1 MNDDNEKL
9 KWRFDIST
17 FKLLGRELI
26 TDRITAIAELVKNC
40 YDANAEN
47 VLIRFINVESQS
59 KDSTIIIKDDGI
71 GMSYDDIK
79 NKWMVIGT
87 NSKRDQTVSPPPH
100 KRVYIGEKGIG
111 RFAVEKLGSQLKIRT
126 KKEADNFW
134 NFLEIDWNKYEK
146 MFKEQSSKAPDFF
159 TDVENPF
166 WTESGIES
174 EKGTELIISR
184 LREIWTEKD
193 IKIRVINELSKLI
206 SPFKQLKYPFNITI
220 DLKKEN
226 EIFFSSIKVESMTL
240 EQAVSESFILNY
252 DLVKKRQQV
261 IRHQDGTL
269 RTSEEEFR
277 EFGPVKFGL
286 YYFDKVAKEKFRK
299 KYKDSPYFIDG
310 IKIYRD
316 SIIATP
322 FAEYEDD
329 KNKKRDILGIDKRRW
344 SGFWDRLNSRD
355 LIGILEITKEHNPD
369 IIDATNRQDFLDN
382 HKYRRLKE
390 FIIEQI
396 EELEKYLSFKKDENR
411 KGMSNE
417 LKESENDLELFSQQ
431 VKELESKH
439 PDLKNDLSLLKKQ
452 AVKTRVSIKK
462 AIKSHEDLKKEMI
475 RKENL
480 YLSMFSLQEFS
491 SEFAHAVRFGLSKI
505 KAMADFFLKRFPN
518 PKYDNLFKKYARD
531 IYIQLERTVKAS
543 DFMLSYSKSNIAP
556 EELDIKEVIN
566 TVFEHYSDILENEN
580 IKTIVEVKSVIFTF
594 TRKFFEDIIE
604 NLLTNSIKGMK
615 KNDKKVIKCSSIDE
629 NDKFVLY
636 FSDNGCGIADE
647 DKAKIFEVYFTT
659 TAEDDGG
666 GLGLWIVEK
675 RLKILKGTIEIT
687 ESEFKPYGATFK
699 ITIPFDKEKR

>member
-26 TDRITAIAELVKNC
+26 TDRITAIFELVKNC

-47 VLIRFINVESQS
+47 VLIQFVNVENLSP
-59 KDSTIIIKDDGI
+59 KSTIIIKDDGI
-71 GMSYDDIK
+71 GMSADDIK

-87 NSKRDQTVSPPPH
+87 NSKREQTVSPHPYN
-100 KRVYIGEKGIG
+100 RVYIGEKGIG
-111 RFAVEKLGSQLKIRT
+111 RFAVEKLGSHLKMRT

-134 NFLEIDWNKYEK
+134 NILEIDWNKYEK
-146 MFKEQSSKAPDFF
+146 IFKEQTSKAPDFF
-159 TDVENPF
+159 TDIDNPF

-174 EKGTELIISR
+174 EKGTELIISG

-193 IKIRVINELSKLI
+193 IKRVLNELSKLI
-206 SPFKQLKYPFNITI
+206 SPFKQLKYPFNIKI

-226 EIFFSSIKVESMTL
+226 EIFFNPIQVESMTL

-252 DLVKKRQQV
+252 DLVEKRQQV
-261 IRHQDGTL
+261 IRHQDGIL
-269 RTSEEEFR
+269 IKSEEEFR

-286 YYFDKVAKEKFRK
+286 YYFDTTAKEKFRK
-299 KYKDSPYFIDG
+299 KYKDSPYSIDG

-316 SIIATP
+316 GIIATP
-322 FAEYEDD
+322 FAEYEESKD
-329 KNKKRDILGIDKRRW
+329 KKRDIIGIDKRRW
-344 SGFWDRLNSRD
+344 SGFWDKLNSRD
-355 LIGILEITKEHNPD
+355 LIGILEITKEHNPY

-382 HKYRRLKE
+382 NEYRRLKE

-396 EELEKYLSFKKDENR
+396 TELEKYLSFKKDENR
-411 KGMSNE
+411 KAISNE

-439 PDLKNDLSLLKKQ
+439 PDLKNDLNLLKKQ
-452 AVKTRVSIKK
+452 AEKTRVSIKK
-462 AIKSHEDLKKEMI
+462 AIKSHEDLKKEAI

-480 YLSMFSLQEFS
+480 YLSMLSLQEFS
-491 SEFAHAVRFGLSKI
+491 SEFAHAVRTGLSKI
-505 KAMADFFLKRFPN
+505 KARAEFFIKRFPN
-518 PKYDNLFKKYARD
+518 PKYDTFFKQYAHD
-531 IYIQLERTVKAS
+531 IYIQLKRTVKAS

-566 TVFEHYSDILENEN
+566 SVFEHYQDIFEKEN
-580 IKTIVEVKSVIFTF
+580 IKTIVDIKSVIFTF
-594 TRKFFEDIIE
+594 NRKFFEDIFE
-604 NLLTNSIKGMK
+604 NLLTNSIKAMD
-615 KNDKKVIKCSSIDE
+615 KNDKKIIKCSSIDE

-636 FSDNGCGIADE
+636 FSDNGRGIADE
-647 DKAKIFEVYFTT
+647 DKPKIFEVYFTT
-659 TAEDDGG
+659 TAEDGGG

-675 RLKILKGTIEIT
+675 RLDILKGTVQIA
-687 ESEFKPYGATFK
+687 ESEFKPSGTTFK
-699 ITIPFDKEKR
+699 ITIPFDKEK